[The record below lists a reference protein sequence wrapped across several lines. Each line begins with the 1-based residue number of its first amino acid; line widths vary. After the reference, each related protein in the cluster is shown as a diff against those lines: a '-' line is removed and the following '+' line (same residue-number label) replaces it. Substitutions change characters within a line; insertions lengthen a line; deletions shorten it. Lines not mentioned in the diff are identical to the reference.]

1 MAISPAVWIGVNSP
15 LFFGHT
21 VTIFLGVM
29 ESGSNPEIAHGDH
42 SLTQPCDK
50 ADVSNGSY
58 IPDSLCIRTNIS
70 INVFVENS
78 LEFLLIVSF
87 S

>member
-1 MAISPAVWIGVNSP
+1 MAISPAVWIGGNNPCCLVKP
-15 LFFGHT
+15 LQYS
-21 VTIFLGVM
+21 GVM

-42 SLTQPCDK
+42 SLTQPFDK
-50 ADVSNGSY
+50 ADISKGSY
-58 IPDSLCIRTNIS
+58 IPDLLRIRMDIS

-78 LEFLLIVSF
+78 LESLLIVSF